1 MARSLPTLHLLFL
14 LTLLTTLT
22 TAGKVTNPK
31 NPPRNAILLSKV
43 ESLTF
48 RSGRM
53 TTNRRVPAVAQLT
66 CVGPSSVCALY
77 TMDIMRCTNEGSDY
91 EKENIQWAC
100 RAELPEEFKL
110 GATDVACEGYESSD
124 DPFVLKGSCGVEY
137 RLLLTA
143 KGEKRF
149 GREHGDDDDG
159 YPRNG
164 SGGDSGMLAKVVF
177 FAIFGFVLFVIVSG
191 LVKACRRNPPRLGG
205 NDGDAG
211 GAPRPPWFGGG
222 GGGGPG
228 GDDDPDNPPPPYDS
242 HGFNGQPPKKSRPS
256 NANTRTGSGSSG
268 GQQQQGWR
276 PGPWSA
282 GLAGAGLG
290 YALGRG
296 QNRTQP
302 RQPTRQ
308 GGFFGDGGGP
318 SSPARQA
325 SPPTFSSSRHSST
338 GFGGTSRR

>member
-1 MARSLPTLHLLFL
+1 MARSSPVLCLLFL
-14 LTLLTTLT
+14 LTLLVSLT
-22 TAGKVTNPK
+22 TAGKTTNPK
-31 NPPRNAILLSKV
+31 NPSRNAILLSKV

-53 TTNRRVPAVAQLT
+53 TTNRRVPAVPQLT
-66 CVGPSSVCALY
+66 CVGPPSVCALY
-77 TMDIMRCTNEGSDY
+77 NIDIMRCTNEGSDY

-143 KGEKRF
+143 RGEKRF
-149 GREHGDDDDG
+149 GKEHGDGDDWSPG
-159 YPRNG
+159 NG
-164 SGGDSGMLAKVVF
+164 SEGSSGTLAKVVF
-177 FAIFGFVLFVIVSG
+177 FAIFGVVLFVIISG
-191 LVKACRRNPPRLGG
+191 LVNACRRNPPRLGG
-205 NDGDAG
+205 NDG
-211 GAPRPPWFGGG
+211 GAARPPWFGGG
-222 GGGGPG
+222 GGPGPG
-228 GDDDPDNPPPPYDS
+228 GDDDDDADNPPPPYDS
-242 HGFNGQPPKKSRPS
+242 HGFAGQPPKKSRPS
-256 NANTRTGSGSSG
+256 NTNTRTGSGSSAG
-268 GQQQQGWR
+268 GQQQGWR

-302 RQPTRQ
+302 RQSPRQ

-318 SSPARQA
+318 SSPPRQA
-325 SPPTFSSSRHSST
+325 TPPTFSSSRHSST